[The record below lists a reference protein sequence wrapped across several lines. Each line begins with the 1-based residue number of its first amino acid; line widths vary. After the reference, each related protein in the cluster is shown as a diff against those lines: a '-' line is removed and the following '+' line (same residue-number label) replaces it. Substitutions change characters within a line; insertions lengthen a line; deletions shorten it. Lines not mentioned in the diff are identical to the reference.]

1 MVMVTDDVTFFVRM
15 IHMVYISFRM
25 TDRMF
30 ISNWFIHLHNIK
42 RYVVFVVDNSS
53 LVPFLGQQR
62 RLGIVCPQKS
72 RVM

>member
-1 MVMVTDDVTFFVRM
+1 MFV
-15 IHMVYISFRM
+15 
-25 TDRMF
+25 
-30 ISNWFIHLHNIK
+30 SNWFIHLHNVK